1 MNAEIRKDR
10 GITETSGDKRH
21 QNIEEDAS
29 ETLTYCASSFPNL
42 SPRFTFLDKK
52 LRKDE

>member
-42 SPRFTFLDKK
+42 SPHFTFFRQEAQK
-52 LRKDE
+52 R